1 MTTVDA
7 NATAPRT
14 PRLYGA
20 SELGVLSLVAPGDA
34 HPRVR
39 HLGGELFAGLDEQGA
54 AVTEGQTAPWIPSFP
69 QVLEEVVRQAPGLA
83 VAADGV
89 IEVDDEARAIAALL
103 DPTRI
108 PTEGLRG
115 APIVFALA
123 RNRVLITGAD
133 DEGAVARILDVAEE
147 LFEAEV
153 TLVSAHPIVLAG
165 GAWDPFDA
173 VAALPALEG
182 RLQRVLRLYGVR
194 AYERQGEALREEK
207 DVHVAA
213 PKLHVR
219 EDGVT
224 VTFAAW
230 PQGTATLLPVVDN
243 VMIATPEG
251 KISTTT
257 MNDFLDAA
265 GDRITRTGL
274 SPARYYVPGDRPRAA
289 E

>member
-7 NATAPRT
+7 NATPRT

-123 RNRVLITGAD
+123 NPDPEIDPREAAEHAAIVATGRSDRPNQINNVLAFPGVFRGMLDAQAESWSDDAALAASVAIADVVGAEEVNPSYIIPSVFD
-133 DEGAVARILDVAEE
+133 NHVAPAVAQ
-147 LFEAEV
+147 
-153 TLVSAHPIVLAG
+153 
-165 GAWDPFDA
+165 A
-173 VAALPALEG
+173 VKD
-182 RLQRVLRLYGVR
+182 
-194 AYERQGEALREEK
+194 ALR
-207 DVHVAA
+207 
-213 PKLHVR
+213 
-219 EDGVT
+219 
-224 VTFAAW
+224 
-230 PQGTATLLPVVDN
+230 
-243 VMIATPEG
+243 PEG
-251 KISTTT
+251 
-257 MNDFLDAA
+257 
-265 GDRITRTGL
+265 
-274 SPARYYVPGDRPRAA
+274 
-289 E
+289 

>member
-14 PRLYGA
+14 LRLYGA

-39 HLGGELFAGLDEQGA
+39 HLGGELFAGLDEHGV
-54 AVTEGQTAPWIPSFP
+54 AVAEGQTAPWIPSFP
-69 QVLEEVVRQAPGLA
+69 EVLDEVVADSAEPPVASEGIIQIDDEAVA
-83 VAADGV
+83 VAA
-89 IEVDDEARAIAALL
+89 LT
-103 DPTRI
+103 DPARI
-108 PTEGLRG
+108 PTAGLAG
-115 APIVFALA
+115 APVVFALA
-123 RNRVLITGAD
+123 RNRVLIAGAD
-133 DEGAVARILDVAEE
+133 DEAAVGRILDLADE
-147 LFEAEV
+147 LYDDGAP
-153 TLVSAHPIVLAG
+153 LVSAHPVVLVDG
-165 GAWDPFDA
+165 GWDRFD
-173 VAALPALEG
+173 VAAAFPALDP
-182 RLQRVLRLYGVR
+182 RRQRVLRLWGVR
-194 AYERQGEALREEK
+194 AYERQGEALRDEK

-213 PKLHVR
+213 PKVHVR

-257 MNDFLDAA
+257 MNEFLDAA

-274 SPARYYVPGDRPRAA
+274 SPVRYYVPGDRPRAA

>member
-39 HLGGELFAGLDEQGA
+39 HLGGELFAGIDEQGV

-69 QVLEEVVRQAPGLA
+69 QVLEELVAGGGDLPA
-83 VAADGV
+83 AADGIV
-89 IEVDDEARAIAALL
+89 QIDDEALAVTALI
-103 DPTRI
+103 DPARI
-108 PTEGLRG
+108 PIAGLAG
-115 APIVFALA
+115 APVVFALA
-123 RNRVLITGAD
+123 RNCVLITGAD
-133 DEGAVARILDVAEE
+133 DEAAVERILDLAEA
-147 LFEAEV
+147 LYDDGAP
-153 TLVSAHPIVLAG
+153 LVSAHPIVLVDG
-165 GAWDPFDA
+165 GWDRFDA
-173 VAALPALEG
+173 SAAFPAHDP
-182 RLQRVLRLYGVR
+182 RLQRVLRLWGVR
-194 AYERQGEALREEK
+194 AYERQGDALRDEK

-257 MNDFLDAA
+257 MNEFLDAA